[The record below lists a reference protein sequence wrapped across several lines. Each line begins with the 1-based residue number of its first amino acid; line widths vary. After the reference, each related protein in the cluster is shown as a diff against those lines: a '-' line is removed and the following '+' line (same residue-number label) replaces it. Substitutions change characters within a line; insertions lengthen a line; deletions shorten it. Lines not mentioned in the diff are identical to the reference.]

1 MIQFPI
7 NLKAHKKFNDSGH
20 PFVAD
25 IEAACVFEVNGI
37 VSDILDMC
45 ENSTTAEVEETLRL
59 RYQVSEIKDAFNYL
73 YQLQMAGI
81 VFHGM
86 SAINQEQ
93 TGFSGRIVIA
103 PGFLNQL
110 DQKPFLTRVSY
121 HHLFRTLSRELE
133 VFIPITKA
141 EGLPTNFDWE
151 GVTPLEI
158 PSEAGQDLIRYYP
171 EKCHGMLSLP
181 HATAHDVSLVYS
193 SRIPTIFYVSSAEPD
208 RQLILDK
215 FFLLRDCDLLCVDS
229 WWLKDYLSQ
238 FAVDTEKIV
247 VLPVGVEGDVY
258 TLKDAQESK
267 LMLAGAFE
275 NERMKSDPL
284 ILLFLPN
291 ANYENRNLV
300 HLLARNHPEFLFIV
314 VGGMDRSQLGSQC
327 ENIEY
332 FQVEDITDYQA
343 LPVIYSAADL
353 GYYAAV
359 PGANAFYLSS
369 ALYCGMPMI
378 IAGEYD
384 NSEMKDLGAYIQIAA
399 NSAPAETAEIV
410 SESLVSLLK
419 DQALLARYRDQAI
432 RRGRSFTWE
441 SVAKT
446 IKNHFIDLRERL
458 SQTESSLTNLPSFF
472 QYHYDTIE
480 GKPTPAA
487 YERPA
492 FRREDV
498 KIAIVKE
505 LMQTHSIDQVSVVL
519 ERICEDASTAEE
531 IRKYLSIG
539 RMPHE

>member
-7 NLKAHKKFNDSGH
+7 DLKAHKKFNDSGH
-20 PFVAD
+20 AFVAD
-25 IEAACVFEVNGI
+25 IEAACVFEVNDV

-45 ENSTTAEVEETLRL
+45 ENSTTAEVEETLRSK
-59 RYQVSEIKDAFNYL
+59 YQVSEINQVFGYL
-73 YQLQMAGI
+73 FQLQMAGI
-81 VFHGM
+81 LFHQT
-86 SAINQEQ
+86 SVIDQKRIEFSEQ
-93 TGFSGRIVIA
+93 IVIS
-103 PGFLNQL
+103 PSFLNQL
-110 DQKPFLTRVSY
+110 DQKPFLTRVAY
-121 HHLFRTLSRELE
+121 HHLFRALSRELE
-133 VFIPITKA
+133 IFIPITNT
-141 EGLPTNFDWE
+141 ETLPTNFDWE
-151 GVTPLEI
+151 GITPLEI

-171 EKCHGMLSLP
+171 DKSHGVLSLP
-181 HATAHDVSLVYS
+181 HSTVHDVSLAYS
-193 SRIPTIFYVSSAEPD
+193 SRMPTIFYVSSAEPD

-291 ANYENRNLV
+291 ASYENRNLV
-300 HLLARNHPEFLFIV
+300 HLLARTHPEFLFIV
-314 VGGMDRSQLGSQC
+314 VGGMNRSQLGSQY

-369 ALYCGMPMI
+369 ALYCGTPMI

-384 NSEMKDLGAYIQIAA
+384 NSALKDLGAYIQIAA
-399 NSAPAETAEIV
+399 NSTPAGAAEII
-410 SESLVSLLK
+410 SKSLVSLLE
-419 DQALLARYRDQAI
+419 DQSLLAQYRDQAI
-432 RRGRSFTWE
+432 RKGRSFTWT

-446 IKNHFIDLRERL
+446 IKNHFISLREQL
-458 SQTESSLTNLPSFF
+458 SEKESALPNPPSLF
-472 QYHYDTIE
+472 QYHYDTIQ
-480 GKPTPAA
+480 GKISPAA
-487 YERPA
+487 LERPSFA
-492 FRREDV
+492 REGVDTA
-498 KIAIVKE
+498 IAKE
-505 LMQTHSIDQVSVVL
+505 LMQMHSRNQVSVAL
-519 ERICEDASTAEE
+519 NHICKDKETTERMLTRAI
-531 IRKYLSIG
+531 
-539 RMPHE
+539 

>member
-20 PFVAD
+20 AFVAD
-25 IEAACVFEVNGI
+25 IEAACVFEVNDI
-37 VSDILDMC
+37 VSDLLDMC
-45 ENSTTAEVEETLRL
+45 ETSTTAQVKEVLRSK
-59 RYQVSEIKDAFNYL
+59 YQESEINQVFGYL
-73 YQLQMAGI
+73 FQLQMAGI
-81 VFHGM
+81 LFHQT
-86 SAINQEQ
+86 SVIDQERIE
-93 TGFSGRIVIA
+93 FSEQIVVL
-103 PGFLNQL
+103 PSFLNRL
-110 DQKPFLTRVSY
+110 DQKPFLTRVAY
-121 HHLFRTLSRELE
+121 HLMCRALSRELE
-133 VFIPITKA
+133 VSIPITNT

-181 HATAHDVSLVYS
+181 HATAHDVSLAYS

-229 WWLKDYLSQ
+229 WWLKDYLSD
-238 FAVDTEKIV
+238 FAPDTEKVV

-258 TLKDAQESK
+258 TSKDAQESK
-267 LMLAGAFE
+267 LTLAGAFQS
-275 NERMKSDPL
+275 ERMKSDPL

-291 ANYENRNLV
+291 ASYENRNLV
-300 HLLARNHPEFLFIV
+300 HLLARTHPEFLFIV
-314 VGGMDRSQLGSQC
+314 VGGMNHSQLGSHY

-369 ALYCGMPMI
+369 ALYSGVPLTI
-378 IAGEYD
+378 SGEHD
-384 NSEMKDLGAYIQIAA
+384 NSTMQDLGAYIQIAA
-399 NSAPAETAEIV
+399 NTAPAETAEIV
-410 SESLVSLLK
+410 SKSLISLLE
-419 DQALLARYRDQAI
+419 DQSLLAQYRDQAI
-432 RRGRSFTWE
+432 RKGRSFTWE

-446 IKNHFIDLRERL
+446 IKNHFISLRERL
-458 SQTESSLTNLPSFF
+458 LQTEFTLTNLPSFF
-472 QYHYDTIE
+472 RYHYDTVQ
-480 GKPTPAA
+480 GKAIPAA
-487 YERPA
+487 YERPDFMHETVNVA
-492 FRREDV
+492 
-498 KIAIVKE
+498 IAKE
-505 LMQTHSIDQVSVVL
+505 LMQTHSMNQVSVVL
-519 ERICEDASTAEE
+519 ERICGDSSIAGD

-539 RMPHE
+539 RKHDE